1 MSYRDRSFGAVLGI
15 VTVLDVVAVLAA
27 AFAA

>member
-15 VTVLDVVAVLAA
+15 VTALTVVAVLDAA
-27 AFAA
+27 LAP